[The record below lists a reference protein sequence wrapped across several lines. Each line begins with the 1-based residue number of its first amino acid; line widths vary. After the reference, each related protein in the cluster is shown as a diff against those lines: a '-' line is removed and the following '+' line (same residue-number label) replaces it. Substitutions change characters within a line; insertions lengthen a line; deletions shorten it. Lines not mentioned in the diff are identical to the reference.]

1 MLSLF
6 PNPVMLKQN
15 LCVLQHYTSLTWI
28 NMFIPND
35 FLQPK
40 SPLLVKWCGHVR
52 KHWRYQRNNQST
64 HLAGR
69 TTFFQRTFLANYR
82 DLSEKVQ
89 DYVIVVDPSVHLSGM
104 IRNVLNML
112 YTNPQIQ
119 LILKLLHN
127 KCMLYICDTSED
139 VVRKRWS
146 TFFSFFPLIRNKF
159 EYGTSI
165 DDRKR
170 WTCIIYSK

>member
-1 MLSLF
+1 MLNWYNVAIHTNVAL
-6 PNPVMLKQN
+6 
-15 LCVLQHYTSLTWI
+15 
-28 NMFIPND
+28 
-35 FLQPK
+35 
-40 SPLLVKWCGHVR
+40 
-52 KHWRYQRNNQST
+52 
-64 HLAGR
+64 
-69 TTFFQRTFLANYR
+69 
-82 DLSEKVQ
+82 
-89 DYVIVVDPSVHLSGM
+89 
-104 IRNVLNML
+104 RNVLNML

-165 DDRKR
+165 DDLQKMHFVLNRHKHDR
-170 WTCIIYSK
+170 HEKFLMIIFSNYFSNDLLFAIYNACPSFPVINTGPVFEFVSD